1 MTFDWRNMDDE
12 AIAPH
17 YSPRLA
23 VPDADKRIAA
33 LAKRGAKAR
42 HEVEGWYD
50 LQYGDSPRAVY
61 DCHPAKGFAFGTP
74 PPVLVYIHGGYW
86 RALTKADHSWMAPP
100 WMWAG
105 AVVVNVEYDLCPNVT
120 LDDIVEQI
128 AHAVAHVH
136 ANAENFG
143 GDPDRMVIAGHSAGA
158 HLAAA
163 MLRREDV
170 AGLIKGAVCVSGIY
184 EPEVVMRLP
193 INDDVQLTADMARS
207 NDCLAEAP
215 RTVVPMVVAVGG
227 DEPDGWQDQS
237 RRYADVARGAG
248 LAPEYLAVPGTN
260 HFTVGEAMADADGPL
275 FAAMRKLM
283 AEV

>member
-1 MTFDWRNMDDE
+1 
-12 AIAPH
+12 
-17 YSPRLA
+17 
-23 VPDADKRIAA
+23 
-33 LAKRGAKAR
+33 
-42 HEVEGWYD
+42 
-50 LQYGDSPRAVY
+50 
-61 DCHPAKGFAFGTP
+61 
-74 PPVLVYIHGGYW
+74 
-86 RALTKADHSWMAPP
+86 
-100 WMWAG
+100 
-105 AVVVNVEYDLCPNVT
+105 
-120 LDDIVEQI
+120 
-128 AHAVAHVH
+128 
-136 ANAENFG
+136 
-143 GDPDRMVIAGHSAGA
+143 
-158 HLAAA
+158 
-163 MLRREDV
+163 
-170 AGLIKGAVCVSGIY
+170 
-184 EPEVVMRLP
+184 MRLP